1 MKAKKDYMIR
11 GIDKGGNFRFFG
23 ANTRDMVNTACTSHE
38 TTPVVSA
45 ALGRT
50 LTGAAMMGHM
60 LKNEMDRV
68 CLIIKGDG
76 PIGGIVVEANGKG
89 EVKGYAYN
97 PHVDLPLN
105 EVGKLDVAKAVGNA
119 GLTVIKD
126 LGLKEPYS
134 GQVPMLSGEIAEDIS
149 FYFAVSEQTNS
160 AVMLGVLVDR
170 DYSIKQAGGIIIQV
184 LPSAKDE
191 AITALEEKIKGFTSL
206 TACFEKGQSVEYVLE
221 QLLGEI
227 EIMDRSD
234 VVFKCDCSKERM
246 ERALISVGK
255 KDLQEMADEDGGA
268 ELGCPFCNN
277 KYKFSKEDLEELIEQ
292 I

>member
-1 MKAKKDYMIR
+1 MTNQKDYMIR
-11 GIDKGGNFRFFG
+11 GTDKERNFRFFG
-23 ANTRDMVNTACTSHE
+23 ANTRDMVNTACVSHE
-38 TTPVVSA
+38 TSPVVSA

-60 LKNEMDRV
+60 LKNDRDRV

-76 PIGGIVVEANGKG
+76 PIGGIIVEANGAG

-97 PHVDLPLN
+97 PQVDLPLN
-105 EVGKLDVAKAVGNA
+105 EFGKLDVAKAVGNA

-160 AVMLGVLVDR
+160 VVMLGVLVDV

-184 LPSAKDE
+184 LPNAKDE
-191 AITALEEKIKGFTSL
+191 AITALEEKIKGFKSL
-206 TACFEKGQSVEYVLE
+206 TERLEKGQSIEYVLE

-227 EIMDRSD
+227 DIMDRSE
-234 VVFKCDCSKERM
+234 VSFKCDCSRERI

-255 KDLQEMADEDGGA
+255 KDLTEMAEEDGQA
-268 ELGCPFCNN
+268 EVVCPFCNHKYHFN
-277 KYKFSKEDLEELIEQ
+277 KEEMEELIAEL
-292 I
+292 